1 MEKKV
6 EYVREHYSKE
16 VRKSLVEGRKV
27 GQEKVDGYT
36 LRRKKQRV
44 WTLNRSPHGNKTAR
58 EQFGRQVWQ
67 RRVKRTK
74 EDGLIRRKQTRES
87 KNQYVRGK
95 EIQTQTLDNER
106 EKNK

>member
-1 MEKKV
+1 
-6 EYVREHYSKE
+6 
-16 VRKSLVEGRKV
+16 
-27 GQEKVDGYT
+27 
-36 LRRKKQRV
+36 V

-74 EDGLIRRKQTRES
+74 EDGLTRRKQARES

-106 EKNK
+106 EKNQ